1 MGAFGQRAVH
11 GPPGAQ
17 IPVARDRLARELTT
31 PVLAEIRIE
40 SLGAISLATAEFG
53 RGLTVLTGET
63 GTGKTMVVTGLH
75 LLGGARADATRV
87 RSGAE
92 RAVVEGR
99 FSTADLD
106 DTAHL
111 DDLLD
116 ASGAE
121 RDEDGSVIALR
132 TVARDG
138 PSRAYLG
145 GRSVPA
151 KSLSGFTA
159 ELLTLHGQN
168 DQLRLMRPEEQRGAL
183 DRFAGTGPTLERYRK
198 LRDAWLSAQR
208 DLIDR
213 RNRARE
219 LVQETDRLKFALNEI
234 DTVDPRPGEDDALVA
249 DIVRLSEL
257 DTLREAAVSARE
269 ALSAEDPDGS
279 GVSATDS
286 LGRARAALES
296 TDDAALRA
304 LAAQLDEALTV
315 VVEVAREL
323 GGFLDELPVDA
334 SALESKLA
342 RQAELRTLT
351 RKYAADIN
359 GVLRW
364 AAQSRERLAQ
374 LDVSEEGLAALAN
387 RVDELSRELSATAV
401 DLGKARRTAAKR
413 LAKEVTAELSAL
425 AMADAEFAIDV
436 TTDLAPDRDDPAA
449 LTVSFGPSGPML
461 ARAGADGIDRVEFGF
476 AAHHGMTVLPLA
488 KSASGGELSRVML
501 ALEVVLAASRKQSGG
516 TTMVF
521 DEIDAGVGGWAAVQI
536 GRRLAR
542 LARTHQVIV
551 VTHLPQVAAYADV
564 HLVVYSDVGS
574 KGASG
579 VQRVTGDDR
588 VAELARMLAGLGE
601 SDSGRAHARELLDAA
616 QKYQT

>member
-1 MGAFGQRAVH
+1 M
-11 GPPGAQ
+11 
-17 IPVARDRLARELTT
+17 LT
-31 PVLAEIRIE
+31 EIRIE
-40 SLGAISLATAEFG
+40 SLGAISVATAEFD

-87 RSGAE
+87 RSGAD

-99 FSTADLD
+99 FTTTDLD
-106 DTAHL
+106 DAAGAEL
-111 DDLLD
+111 DEILD

-132 TVARDG
+132 SVSRDG

-151 KSLSGFTA
+151 KSLSGFTT
-159 ELLTLHGQN
+159 ELLTVHGQN

-183 DRFAGTGPTLERYRK
+183 DRFAAAGPACERYRK
-198 LRDAWLSAQR
+198 LRDAWLSAR
-208 DLIDR
+208 CDLIDR

-219 LVQETDRLKFALNEI
+219 FAQEADRLHFALNEI
-234 DTVDPRPGEDDALVA
+234 DTVDPQPGEDEALVA

-257 DTLREAAVSARE
+257 DSLREAAATARE
-269 ALSAEDPDGS
+269 AVS
-279 GVSATDS
+279 GELDDMSGGGAADT

-296 TDDAALRA
+296 TDDATLQA
-304 LAAQLDEALTV
+304 LAGQIGEALTV
-315 VVEVAREL
+315 VVDAGREL
-323 GGFLDELPVDA
+323 GDYLEELPVDA

-342 RQAELRTLT
+342 RQAQLRTLT
-351 RKYAADIN
+351 RKYAADID

-364 AAQSRERLAQ
+364 AADSRERLAQ
-374 LDVSEEGLAALAN
+374 LDVSEEGLAGLERRVEELA
-387 RVDELSRELSATAV
+387 RELAQAAV
-401 DLGKARRTAAKR
+401 DLSKIRRKAAKR

-425 AMADAEFAIDV
+425 AMADAEFTIDV
-436 TTDLAPDRDDPAA
+436 TTDPGTGQDDPAA
-449 LTVSFGPSGPML
+449 LTLSSGEL
-461 ARAGADGIDRVEFGF
+461 ARAGGDGIDQVEFGF
-476 AAHHGMTVLPLA
+476 AAHRGMTVLPLA

-501 ALEVVLAASRKQSGG
+501 ALEVVLATTRKHAGG

-521 DEIDAGVGGWAAVQI
+521 DEVDAGIGGWAAVQI

-564 HLVVYSDVGS
+564 HLVVHGTGPD
-574 KGASG
+574 GASG
-579 VQRVTGDDR
+579 VRRVSDDDR

-616 QKYQT
+616 QRDEI

>member
-1 MGAFGQRAVH
+1 V
-11 GPPGAQ
+11 
-17 IPVARDRLARELTT
+17 LT
-31 PVLAEIRIE
+31 EIRIE
-40 SLGAISLATAEFG
+40 SLGAISVATAEFD

-75 LLGGARADATRV
+75 LLGGARADATRI

-99 FSTADLD
+99 FTTSDLD
-106 DTAHL
+106 DAVCAGL
-111 DDLLD
+111 DQVLD

-132 TVARDG
+132 SVSREG

-151 KSLSGFTA
+151 KSLSGFTT

-183 DRFAGTGPTLERYRK
+183 DRFAAAGPALERYRK
-198 LRDAWLSAQR
+198 LRDAWLSARR
-208 DLIDR
+208 DLVDR
-213 RNRARE
+213 RDRARE
-219 LVQETDRLKFALNEI
+219 LAQEADRLKFALNEI
-234 DTVDPRPGEDDALVA
+234 DSVDPQPAEDDALVA
-249 DIVRLSEL
+249 DILRLSEL
-257 DTLREAAVSARE
+257 DALREAAFGARA
-269 ALSAEDPDGS
+269 ALSGALDDADGS
-279 GVSATDS
+279 GAADG
-286 LGRARAALES
+286 LGLARAALES
-296 TDDAALRA
+296 TDDATLRG
-304 LAAQLDEALTV
+304 LAGQIGEALTV
-315 VVEVAREL
+315 IVDVAREL
-323 GGFLDELPVDA
+323 GGFLDELPTDA

-342 RQAELRTLT
+342 RQAQLRTLT
-351 RKYAADIN
+351 RKYAADID

-364 AAQSRERLAQ
+364 AQESRERLAQ
-374 LDVSEEGLAALAN
+374 LDISEEGMAALAS
-387 RVDELSRELSATAV
+387 RVDQLAHELSEAAV
-401 DLGKARRTAAKR
+401 DLSKVRRKVAKR
-413 LAKEVTAELSAL
+413 LAKAVTAELSAL
-425 AMADAEFAIDV
+425 AMADAEFTIGV
-436 TTDLAPDRDDPAA
+436 TTDFVTDHDEPAA
-449 LTVSFGPSGPML
+449 LRLPSGEL
-461 ARAGADGIDRVEFGF
+461 ARAGGDGVDQVEFGF
-476 AAHHGMTVLPLA
+476 AAHRGMTVLPLA

-501 ALEVVLAASRKQSGG
+501 ALEVVLAASAAG

-521 DEIDAGVGGWAAVQI
+521 DEVDAGVGGWAAVQI

-564 HLVVYSDVGS
+564 HLVVHSTGG

-579 VQRVTGDDR
+579 VRRVGGDDR

-601 SDSGRAHARELLDAA
+601 SDSGRAHARELLETA
-616 QKYQT
+616 QSEKT

>member
-1 MGAFGQRAVH
+1 M
-11 GPPGAQ
+11 
-17 IPVARDRLARELTT
+17 LT
-31 PVLAEIRIE
+31 EIRIE
-40 SLGAISLATAEFG
+40 ALGAINAAVGEFD

-75 LLGGARADATRV
+75 LLGGARADANRV

-99 FSTADLD
+99 FTTTDLD
-106 DTAHL
+106 DAVVAQL
-111 DDLLD
+111 DEMLD

-132 TVARDG
+132 SVSRDG

-151 KSLSGFTA
+151 KSLGDFTT

-183 DRFAGTGPTLERYRK
+183 DRFAAAAPKLERYRK
-198 LRDAWLSAQR
+198 LRDAWLTARR

-219 LVQETDRLKFALNEI
+219 LAQEADRLKFALNEI
-234 DTVDPRPGEDDALVA
+234 DTVDPQPGEDDALVA
-249 DIVRLSEL
+249 DILRLSEL
-257 DTLREAAVSARE
+257 DTLREAVATARA
-269 ALSAEDPDGS
+269 ALSGELDDVDGA
-279 GVSATDS
+279 SAADS

-296 TDDAALRA
+296 TDDATLQA
-304 LAAQLDEALTV
+304 LAGQVGQALTV
-315 VVEVAREL
+315 VADAAGEL
-323 GGFLDELPVDA
+323 GRFLDELPVDA

-342 RQAELRTLT
+342 RQAQLRTLT
-351 RKYAADIN
+351 RKYAADVD
-359 GVLRW
+359 GVLQW
-364 AAQSRERLAQ
+364 ASGSRERLAQ
-374 LDVSEEGLAALAN
+374 LDVSEEAVGQLERRAEELA
-387 RVDELSRELSATAV
+387 RELCEAAV
-401 DLGKARRTAAKR
+401 DLSKVRGKAAKR
-413 LAKEVTAELSAL
+413 LAKEVTAELSGL
-425 AMADAEFAIDV
+425 AMGDAEFTIDV
-436 TTDLAPDRDDPAA
+436 STDVATAPDDPAA
-449 LTVSFGPSGPML
+449 LTLPSGEL
-461 ARAGADGIDRVEFGF
+461 ARAGADGVDEVEFGF
-476 AAHHGMTVLPLA
+476 AAHRGMTVLPLA

-501 ALEVVLAASRKQSGG
+501 ALEVVLAASATG

-521 DEIDAGVGGWAAVQI
+521 DEVDAGVGGRAAVQI

-564 HLVVYSDVGS
+564 HLVVHAAGP
-574 KGASG
+574 KGTS
-579 VQRVTGDDR
+579 VVRRVTSDER

-616 QKYQT
+616 QKDEI

>member
-1 MGAFGQRAVH
+1 M
-11 GPPGAQ
+11 
-17 IPVARDRLARELTT
+17 LN
-31 PVLAEIRIE
+31 EIRIE
-40 SLGAISLATAEFG
+40 SLGAISVATAEFD

-87 RSGAE
+87 RSGAD

-99 FSTADLD
+99 FTTTDLG
-106 DTAHL
+106 DTVAAQL
-111 DDLLD
+111 DGMLD

-132 TVARDG
+132 SVSRDG

-151 KSLSGFTA
+151 KSLSGFTT

-183 DRFAGTGPTLERYRK
+183 DRFAAAGPACERYRK
-198 LRDAWLSAQR
+198 LRDAWMSARR

-219 LVQETDRLKFALNEI
+219 LAQEADRLQFALNEI
-234 DTVDPRPGEDDALVA
+234 DTVEPQAGEDDVLVA

-257 DTLREAAVSARE
+257 DTLREAAATARA
-269 ALSAEDPDGS
+269 ALSGMIDDADGP
-279 GVSATDS
+279 GLSAIDS

-296 TDDAALRA
+296 TDDAKLQA
-304 LAAQLDEALTV
+304 LAEQIGEALTV
-315 VVEVAREL
+315 VVDVGREL
-323 GGFLDELPVDA
+323 GDYLEELPVDA

-342 RQAELRTLT
+342 RQAQLRTLT
-351 RKYAADIN
+351 RKYAADID

-364 AAQSRERLAQ
+364 AAESRERLAQ
-374 LDVSEEGLAALAN
+374 LDVSEEGLAALQR
-387 RVDELSRELSATAV
+387 RVDELAHELAQAAV
-401 DLGKARRTAAKR
+401 DLSKVRHKAAKR
-413 LAKEVTAELSAL
+413 LAKEVTAELAAL
-425 AMADAEFAIDV
+425 AMADAEFTIAV
-436 TTDLAPDRDDPAA
+436 TTDLMTGQDDPAA
-449 LTVSFGPSGPML
+449 LAVPSVPSGTM
-461 ARAGADGIDRVEFGF
+461 ARAGVDGIDQVEFGF
-476 AAHHGMTVLPLA
+476 AAHRGMTVLPLA

-501 ALEVVLAASRKQSGG
+501 ALEVVLATTRKQAAG

-521 DEIDAGVGGWAAVQI
+521 DEVDAGVGGWAAVQI

-564 HLVVYSDVGS
+564 HLVVHSTGRD
-574 KGASG
+574 GASG
-579 VQRVTGDDR
+579 VRRLTGDER
-588 VAELARMLAGLGE
+588 VSELARMLAGLGE

-616 QKYQT
+616 QKDEI

>member
-1 MGAFGQRAVH
+1 M
-11 GPPGAQ
+11 
-17 IPVARDRLARELTT
+17 LN
-31 PVLAEIRIE
+31 EIRIE
-40 SLGAISLATAEFG
+40 SLGAISVATAEFD

-87 RSGAE
+87 RSGAD

-99 FSTADLD
+99 FTTTDLD
-106 DTAHL
+106 DTVAAQL
-111 DDLLD
+111 DGMLD

-132 TVARDG
+132 SVSRDG

-151 KSLSGFTA
+151 KSLSGFTT

-183 DRFAGTGPTLERYRK
+183 DRFAAAGPACERYRK
-198 LRDAWLSAQR
+198 LRDAWMSARR
-208 DLIDR
+208 DLVDR

-219 LVQETDRLKFALNEI
+219 LAQEADRLQFALNEI
-234 DTVDPRPGEDDALVA
+234 DTVEPQAGEDDALVA

-257 DTLREAAVSARE
+257 DTLREAAATARAALSGMIDDADGP
-269 ALSAEDPDGS
+269 ALSAI
-279 GVSATDS
+279 DS

-296 TDDAALRA
+296 TDDATLQA
-304 LAAQLDEALTV
+304 LAEQIGEALTV
-315 VVEVAREL
+315 VVDVGREL
-323 GGFLDELPVDA
+323 GDYLEELPVDA
-334 SALESKLA
+334 SALKSKLA
-342 RQAELRTLT
+342 RQAQLRTLT
-351 RKYAADIN
+351 RKYAADID

-364 AAQSRERLAQ
+364 AAESRERLAQ
-374 LDVSEEGLAALAN
+374 LDVSEEGLAALQR
-387 RVDELSRELSATAV
+387 RVDELARELAQAAI
-401 DLGKARRTAAKR
+401 DLSKVRHKAAKR

-425 AMADAEFAIDV
+425 AMADAEFTIAV
-436 TTDLAPDRDDPAA
+436 TTDLMTGQDDPAA
-449 LTVSFGPSGPML
+449 LAVPSVPSGTM
-461 ARAGADGIDRVEFGF
+461 ARAGVDGIDQVEFGF
-476 AAHHGMTVLPLA
+476 AAHRGMTVLPLA

-501 ALEVVLAASRKQSGG
+501 ALEVVLATTRKQAAG

-521 DEIDAGVGGWAAVQI
+521 DEVDAGVGGWAAVQI

-564 HLVVYSDVGS
+564 HLVVHSTGRD
-574 KGASG
+574 GASG
-579 VQRVTGDDR
+579 VRRLTGDER

-616 QKYQT
+616 QKDEI